1 MEQLN
6 PIYSAIGRMEAQLA
20 RASEDRAEF
29 RNLLRTVEERVEEIA
44 RDQATMKNRG
54 WGLIVGVGLVAGSL
68 SAGLGTL
75 IEKALK
81 VFH

>member
-1 MEQLN
+1 MDQLN

-29 RNLLRTVEERVEEIA
+29 RGLLEAVDERVEELA
-44 RDQATMKNRG
+44 RDHATMKNRG

-68 SAGLGTL
+68 SAGIGTL

-81 VFH
+81 VLH